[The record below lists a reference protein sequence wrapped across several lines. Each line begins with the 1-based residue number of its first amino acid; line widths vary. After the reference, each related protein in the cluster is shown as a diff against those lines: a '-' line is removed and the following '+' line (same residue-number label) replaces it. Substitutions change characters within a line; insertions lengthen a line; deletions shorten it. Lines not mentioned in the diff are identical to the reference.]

1 MCSPF
6 SAQNWRR
13 ASAELSSIP
22 LLPVRRHSN
31 YNSETINENTS
42 FDRQSES
49 FRTFASINGIISLA
63 RRQNQDKNSIYHKL
77 KFLCKANYGLLLT
90 TLSGV
95 LFALAS
101 LFVKFS
107 NTTIPAFEI
116 IFVRL
121 VIQTVF
127 VIPPAIYSRANLL
140 GESKQR
146 IYLVIFGAI
155 NFACISSIYGAFT
168 LLPLGDA
175 TVIIST
181 TPVFTAIMAYFVLKE
196 AWHKHDAVSTFF
208 CLAGIVLITRPTF
221 IFGNQSSKLIM

>member
-6 SAQNWRR
+6 SAESWRR
-13 ASAELSSIP
+13 ASTDLPSIP
-22 LLPVRRHSN
+22 LLPSFQRHST
-31 YNSETINENTS
+31 YSGQANSNS
-42 FDRQSES
+42 DVDQQSES
-49 FRTFASINGIISLA
+49 FRTFASVNGILSLA
-63 RRQNQDKNSIYHKL
+63 RRQSEDKNSLYHRFLFVL
-77 KFLCKANYGLLLT
+77 KTNCGLALT
-90 TLSGV
+90 TLSGI

-101 LFVKFS
+101 LFVKLS
-107 NTTIPAFEI
+107 NKSTIPAFEI

-121 VIQTVF
+121 VVQTLF

-140 GESKQR
+140 GEKKQR
-146 IYLVIFGAI
+146 IFLVIFGAI

-181 TPVFTAIMAYFVLKE
+181 TPVFTAIMAYLVLKE
-196 AWHKHDAVSTFF
+196 AWHKHDAVSTFL

-221 IFGNQSSKLIM
+221 LFGVSTSK